1 MATLKDVAK
10 ECGLTV
16 TTVSRVLNNR
26 GYISDETRAKV
37 YAAMEALN
45 YQPNEVARSLSKK
58 STNTIGVIMPHIRHP
73 YFAEMIS
80 NIENAASNRGYKIL
94 LANSKGADH
103 KEKEYLEMCTSN
115 RVAGVIVFSNTVKGL
130 EFANSNIPLI
140 TVERFVENGTAAVEC
155 DNEQGGMLAAKALID
170 AGCKKL
176 LIINGVS
183 ESAMPADDR
192 SIGFAKVCN
201 EHGIA
206 FKEVATSIDQYNNLE
221 YHMLLNKELKLDKD
235 IDGIFASSDLI
246 AAQVLQ
252 VCGKLGKRVPEDVK
266 LVGFDDVLLARL
278 TTPPVSTIHQPIKEM
293 AEMAVDL
300 VISASE
306 GKMVPKRTILPV
318 SYVERES
325 TKNE

>member
-1 MATLKDVAK
+1 MATLKDVAR
-10 ECGLTV
+10 EAGLSV
-16 TTVSRVLNNR
+16 GTVSRVLNNR

-58 STNTIGVIMPHIRHP
+58 TTNTIGVIMPHIRHP

-115 RVAGVIVFSNTVKGL
+115 RVAGVIVFSSTVKGL

-206 FKEVATSIDQYNNLE
+206 FKEVVTSSDQYNNLE
-221 YHMLLNKELKLDKD
+221 YHMLLNKELELDKD